1 MPYTPINFANIE
13 PIKYGNAFSDI
24 LSGYKLKED
33 AEDRRLK
40 NEGTQY
46 NNTIKGA
53 EALYA
58 NDANKFA
65 TLLKQKQAENYEK
78 KLESDIGLNKAH
90 ENYYNNQ
97 ANALDTSM
105 PYGEE
110 VEGSLNR
117 LPKNEQVAITKDM
130 NSDLRRMQELIEV
143 EKEVKQFLEINRK
156 FPKMNES
163 FQALLLNGG
172 ENPGM
177 ISQLAKKFNLKP
189 KEYEALTQ
197 AQKIAN
203 SIALRM
209 ARSGQIG
216 NGKYTDY
223 IARLVQS
230 TKPSPLYPNPTN
242 EMIAQN
248 ILEEITY
255 AKPHAEK
262 LAKGLKHRFA
272 VYPDY
277 QQYKNQPQEKDKAE
291 ALSKNASPDNA
302 VQGGGMIKIKTSN
315 GEYDIP
321 REELNEFLKE
331 FPDAVEI
338 K

>member
-130 NSDLRRMQELIEV
+130 NSDLRRMQA
-143 EKEVKQFLEINRK
+143 INRT
-156 FPKMNES
+156 
-163 FQALLLNGG
+163 LG
-172 ENPGM
+172 
-177 ISQLAKKFNLKP
+177 
-189 KEYEALTQ
+189 
-197 AQKIAN
+197 
-203 SIALRM
+203 
-209 ARSGQIG
+209 
-216 NGKYTDY
+216 
-223 IARLVQS
+223 
-230 TKPSPLYPNPTN
+230 
-242 EMIAQN
+242 
-248 ILEEITY
+248 
-255 AKPHAEK
+255 
-262 LAKGLKHRFA
+262 
-272 VYPDY
+272 
-277 QQYKNQPQEKDKAE
+277 
-291 ALSKNASPDNA
+291 
-302 VQGGGMIKIKTSN
+302 
-315 GEYDIP
+315 
-321 REELNEFLKE
+321 
-331 FPDAVEI
+331 
-338 K
+338 